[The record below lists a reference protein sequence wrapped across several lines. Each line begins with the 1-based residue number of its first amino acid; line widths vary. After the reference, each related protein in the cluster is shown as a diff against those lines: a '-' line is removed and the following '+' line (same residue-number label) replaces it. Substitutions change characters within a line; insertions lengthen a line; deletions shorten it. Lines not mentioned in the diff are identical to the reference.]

1 MMQKVFI
8 IIFDYILACPKVL
21 FLIGFLQFFLLS
33 VCEAQSGRF
42 FLMGD
47 GKIHIR
53 NEKTGKE
60 ANVTLLTSDG
70 AISKTAL
77 EKIDEVFN
85 FPTKDMGENISPRL
99 IFMLD
104 YFSDLAAPDKVII
117 LESGYRS
124 PDYNTNIR
132 KKGANAAKTSTHMD
146 GIALDFRIEG
156 VDGKRLW
163 ELIKSYDCCGVGHYG
178 GQIVHLDSAR
188 PRFWE
193 AATSKVHTGE
203 SDYNRRIY
211 LSTDY
216 DHYNAGETI
225 RLSFSSVS
233 DFGFGVKRK
242 VLFTEDTEKDSII
255 AVAMLRNEGDSD
267 CIMINDR
274 KSSRFLYFA
283 LPDKINA
290 GRYRVRV
297 DFCKRPFEQMPLNT
311 YSNRI
316 EISK

>member
-1 MMQKVFI
+1 MQKVFS
-8 IIFDYILACPKVL
+8 IIFYSILACFKAL
-21 FLIGFLQFFLLS
+21 FLIGLLQFFLLP

-42 FLMGD
+42 FLMGN

-53 NEKTGKE
+53 NEKTGNE
-60 ANVTLLTSDG
+60 ANVTLLNSEG
-70 AISKTAL
+70 ALNKTAF

-85 FPTKDMGENISPRL
+85 FPTKKMGENISPRL

-104 YFSDLAAPDKVII
+104 YFSDLVAPDKVII
-117 LESGYRS
+117 IESGYRS

-132 KKGANAAKTSTHMD
+132 KKGANAAKTSTHID
-146 GIALDFRIEG
+146 GMAVDFRIDG
-156 VDGKRLW
+156 VDGKKLW
-163 ELIKSYDCCGVGHYG
+163 ELIKSHDCCGVGHYG
-178 GQIVHLDSAR
+178 GQTVHLDSAR

-193 AATSKVHTGE
+193 ASTSKVHTGE

-216 DHYNAGETI
+216 DRYNAGETI

-233 DFGFGVKRK
+233 DFGFGVKSK
-242 VLFTEDTEKDSII
+242 ILITDDEVKEKII
-255 AVAMLRNEGDSD
+255 AEAMLINEGDSD

-274 KSSRFLYFA
+274 KSSRFLYFV

-297 DFCKRPFEQMPLNT
+297 DFCKRPFEQMPANV

-316 EISK
+316 ESLK